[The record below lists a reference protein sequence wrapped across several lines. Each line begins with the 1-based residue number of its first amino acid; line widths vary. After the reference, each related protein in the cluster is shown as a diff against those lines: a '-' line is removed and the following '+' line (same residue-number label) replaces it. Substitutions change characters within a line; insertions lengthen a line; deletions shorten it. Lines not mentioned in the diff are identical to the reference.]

1 MNVKAKRNG
10 KYSDAASGEHLTSI
24 PPPRALQLVETNE
37 DGFQISWKKPQLDKN
52 VEIKKYKIDINHGF
66 QINRIK
72 HVPNRNEQ
80 TWRTSGLEPGT
91 EYSVNI
97 SALVEVDESLQEGR
111 CEQISIFTKLDV
123 PMELI
128 FITSTSSGRLDFQWL
143 EPNGPVTH
151 FKVQTWEN
159 TKLINEETSKTEQL
173 HHGATRSCPHRHKNP
188 CNIYQTSS
196 LGLQENE
203 EYTIKVASIFE
214 QRGKR
219 LVSSFAKI
227 IGTVLSRNPT
237 DLVVKLHGNNTA
249 SVTWNPPSVAVV
261 RYLVKV
267 SDLTDDHVRESQTY
281 PIPTGQDSRYILI
294 PMILPGRQ
302 YEIQLRA
309 LVLIDGEQVPSEALS
324 SVVQTAPDRPR
335 DLRVEMNYQKENTI
349 TLKWRNPD
357 APVRDY
363 HIRILSDPYDAR
375 SSQVIDHFDPR
386 YTLPKDQYGLETRK
400 QVQVLEIEGLYPGQK
415 YNIEVFIA
423 FKSCRRLKFPFKVYG
438 VIPLVDVNTG
448 EDIKTPPAIANFS
461 TEIDSIRDLQVTD
474 CTSEEITLEWTPPK
488 ARITR
493 YKISWSNDIDQ
504 PTKIFTFFDN
514 KNQIKKYTLGKL
526 DPSTSYTIS
535 LGKYSH

>member
-1 MNVKAKRNG
+1 MKAKRNG
-10 KYSDAASGEHLTSI
+10 KYSDAAFGEHLTSI

-37 DGFQISWKKPQLDKN
+37 DGFAISWKKPVLDKN

-66 QINRIK
+66 QINRIN
-72 HVPNRNEQ
+72 HVSNKNEQ

-97 SALVEVDESLQEGR
+97 SALVEVDDSLQEGR
-111 CEQISIFTKLDV
+111 CEQISIFTKLDA

-151 FKVQTWEN
+151 FKVQTWKN
-159 TKLINEETSKTEQL
+159 NKLINEETSKIDRL
-173 HHGATRSCPHRHKNP
+173 HHGATRYCPHRHKNP
-188 CNIYQTSS
+188 CNIYQTRS
-196 LGLQENE
+196 LGLEENQ

-214 QRGKR
+214 ERGHR
-219 LVSSFAKI
+219 LVSNFAEIK
-227 IGTVLSRNPT
+227 GTVLSRNPT

-249 SVTWNPPSVAVV
+249 SVTWNPPSVAVI
-261 RYLVKV
+261 RYLVNV

-309 LVLIDGEQVPSEALS
+309 LVLVDNKQIPSEALS
-324 SVVQTAPDRPR
+324 TIVQTAPDRPKA
-335 DLRVEMNYQKENTI
+335 LRVEMNYRKENTI
-349 TLKWRNPD
+349 TIKWENPD

-363 HIRILSDPYDAR
+363 HIRVMSDPYDPR

-400 QVQVLEIEGLYPGQK
+400 QVQVLDIEGLDPGQK
-415 YNIEVFIA
+415 YNIEV
-423 FKSCRRLKFPFKVYG
+423 
-438 VIPLVDVNTG
+438 D
-448 EDIKTPPAIANFS
+448 
-461 TEIDSIRDLQVTD
+461 
-474 CTSEEITLEWTPPK
+474 
-488 ARITR
+488 
-493 YKISWSNDIDQ
+493 
-504 PTKIFTFFDN
+504 
-514 KNQIKKYTLGKL
+514 
-526 DPSTSYTIS
+526 
-535 LGKYSH
+535 

>member
-1 MNVKAKRNG
+1 MKAKRNG

-24 PPPRALQLVETNE
+24 PPPSSLQLVETNE
-37 DGFQISWKKPQLDKN
+37 DGFQISWKRPVLDKN

-72 HVPNRNEQ
+72 HVPNQNEQ

-97 SALVEVDESLQEGR
+97 SALVEVDDSLQEGR

-123 PMELI
+123 PIELI
-128 FITSTSSGRLDFQWL
+128 FITSTSSRRLDFQWL

-151 FKVQTWEN
+151 FKVQTWDDN
-159 TKLINEETSKTEQL
+159 KLINEETSKIEEL

-196 LGLQENE
+196 LGLQENQ
-203 EYTIKVASIFE
+203 EYTIKVASIFD

-219 LVSSFAKI
+219 LVSNFAEI
-227 IGTVLSRNPT
+227 VGTVLSRNPT

-261 RYLVKV
+261 RYLVRV

-309 LVLIDGEQVPSEALS
+309 LVLIDGKQVPSEALS
-324 SVVQTAPDRPR
+324 TVIQTVPDRPR

-349 TLKWRNPD
+349 TLKWKNPD

-363 HIRILSDPYDAR
+363 HIRVMSDPYDAR

-400 QVQVLEIEGLYPGQK
+400 QVQVLEIEGLDPGQK
-415 YNIEVFIA
+415 YNIEVR
-423 FKSCRRLKFPFKVYG
+423 SY
-438 VIPLVDVNTG
+438 
-448 EDIKTPPAIANFS
+448 KT
-461 TEIDSIRDLQVTD
+461 L
-474 CTSEEITLEWTPPK
+474 
-488 ARITR
+488 
-493 YKISWSNDIDQ
+493 
-504 PTKIFTFFDN
+504 IF
-514 KNQIKKYTLGKL
+514 
-526 DPSTSYTIS
+526 
-535 LGKYSH
+535 

>member
-1 MNVKAKRNG
+1 VNVKAKRNG